1 MKKAQVLM
9 LSLLLGA
16 FSCSKQSKEAEAPGV
31 DQKLYKADYSC
42 SAQCENGDCDI
53 ESADPVRCSCSW
65 WGNPTCAP
73 AEQPASVIDRSV
85 TSAQGGMERYDALI
99 ENAQSLDNPKVN
111 DFVDG
116 IMDLKAL
123 FNNQDG
129 YTISSSSDL
138 ATYDATVAAL
148 SDLKSEFSNAEINII
163 LDV

>member
-16 FSCSKQSKEAEAPGV
+16 LACSKESKEADPPSAN
-31 DQKLYKADYSC
+31 QKLYKADHTCNAECANGSC
-42 SAQCENGDCDI
+42 EIS
-53 ESADPVRCSCSW
+53 SADPVVCSCSW

-73 AEQPASVIDRSV
+73 AEQQSNVIDRSV
-85 TSAQGGMERYDALI
+85 TSAQDGMERYDALI
-99 ENAQSLDNPKVN
+99 ENAQSLDNPKVS